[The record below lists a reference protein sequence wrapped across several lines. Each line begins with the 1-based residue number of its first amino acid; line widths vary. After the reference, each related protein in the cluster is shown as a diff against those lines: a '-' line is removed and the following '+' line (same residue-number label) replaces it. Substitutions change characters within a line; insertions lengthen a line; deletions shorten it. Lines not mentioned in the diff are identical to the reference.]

1 MTSAHPVMVP
11 PRARGPVLVM
21 FSIKS
26 NLRKD
31 SCSEFGVGK
40 KTRGSRDTHMHVN
53 TEEALIRH
61 QQPWDARQGGRAR
74 GELRPASG
82 ARNRKPMAP
91 SAVPATGPAGPGGAA
106 RHRPIRHARWVRETR
121 NAENN
126 WTRASTQRKTV
137 HVYDKSAPQNFGCT
151 GRGESVLAITRL
163 DIRQRVLVADPLC
176 CTGLMFVEIPRHLPT
191 K

>member
-40 KTRGSRDTHMHVN
+40 KTRGSRVDTHMHVN

-106 RHRPIRHARWVRETR
+106 RHRPIRHARWASERRGMRKITGPALLHNAKRCTSMINPHRKISAVRGVASPSLQSTCWTYDRECSWPTR
-121 NAENN
+121 CA
-126 WTRASTQRKTV
+126 
-137 HVYDKSAPQNFGCT
+137 
-151 GRGESVLAITRL
+151 VL
-163 DIRQRVLVADPLC
+163 D
-176 CTGLMFVEIPRHLPT
+176 
-191 K
+191 